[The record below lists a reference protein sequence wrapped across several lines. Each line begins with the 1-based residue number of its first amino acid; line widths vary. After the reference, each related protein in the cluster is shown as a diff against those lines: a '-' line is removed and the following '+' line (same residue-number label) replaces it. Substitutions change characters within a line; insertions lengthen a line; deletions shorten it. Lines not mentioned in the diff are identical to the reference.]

1 MAMTIKEYAELME
14 YIQANHSW
22 ENNLYESASENR
34 KVVKYIDSCTDTR
47 DGEIWFVKI
56 KFRQILSRL
65 QSDNEY
71 DKIVFREENCTK
83 EKIIDWLNCN

>member
-22 ENNLYESASENR
+22 ENNLIDSGEGR

-47 DGEIWFVKI
+47 DGQIWFVKI
-56 KFRQILSRL
+56 RFRQLISRL
-65 QSDNEY
+65 ESDNKYKE
-71 DKIVFREENCTK
+71 IIFREDNCTR